1 VFVCL
6 FVYLFVCVF
15 VCLLACL
22 LACLFVC
29 VQVGEI
35 NSPDAHGFDLMV
47 FRRGFLRMVKNNG
60 EKWC

>member
-1 VFVCL
+1 MFVCL
-6 FVYLFVCVF
+6 C
-15 VCLLACL
+15 VCLFACL